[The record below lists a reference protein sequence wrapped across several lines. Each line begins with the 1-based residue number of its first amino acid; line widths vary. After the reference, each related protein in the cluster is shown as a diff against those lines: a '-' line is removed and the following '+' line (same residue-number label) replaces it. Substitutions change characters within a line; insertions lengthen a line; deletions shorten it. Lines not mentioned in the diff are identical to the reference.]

1 VEPHCFGGPCQS
13 LPTAA
18 FALEAAVVRCRSSG
32 RYGRINI
39 FVLCQTSDHGPT
51 VVPPR
56 SFNRLQNFLAC
67 IRRKGITAIGRMYAE
82 AIQPSAKI
90 GLHVDPYFVT
100 C

>member
-1 VEPHCFGGPCQS
+1 
-13 LPTAA
+13 
-18 FALEAAVVRCRSSG
+18 
-32 RYGRINI
+32 
-39 FVLCQTSDHGPT
+39 
-51 VVPPR
+51 
-56 SFNRLQNFLAC
+56 LQNFLAC